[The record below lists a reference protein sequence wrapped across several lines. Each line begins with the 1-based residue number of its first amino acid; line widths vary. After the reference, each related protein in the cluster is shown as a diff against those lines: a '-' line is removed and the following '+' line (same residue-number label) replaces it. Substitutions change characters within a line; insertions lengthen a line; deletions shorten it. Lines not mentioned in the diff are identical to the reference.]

1 MAHHPLIPDELSQ
14 PLRILHLEDSPT
26 DHALVRMTLQRSG
39 RPFELR
45 RVETLEDLLGALR
58 DDPFD
63 VVVADYNLAGF
74 TAVDA
79 WNALEGAQATA
90 PPFVVLSGAIGEAAA
105 VYAIRRGISDY
116 LLKDDMAKLP
126 HVIARSIEVRTAK
139 LDRARA
145 DRELAVSERR
155 LAELTEH
162 LQQSIE
168 QERAA
173 IAREIHDDI
182 GGSLAAVKFD
192 LAWIV
197 RHADGE
203 EMQRHAQAGVDMLR
217 HAMDASQRIMMNLRP
232 PVLDQGIGAAIQWL
246 AGNFERRTGTPV
258 RIQAPADRIALPPKV
273 ELAAYRTA
281 QEALTNITKH
291 AAESTEVVIEFTD
304 GEGVLTL
311 EIADNGRGLSA
322 DMLDKPRAFGLRGL
336 HERARAAGGW
346 LDVSARPGGGTS
358 IILSV
363 PLDRSGA
370 MAAAAA
376 DEEEA
381 GSAP

>member
-1 MAHHPLIPDELSQ
+1 MADEPLA

-26 DHALVRMTLQRSG
+26 DHALVRMTLQRAG
-39 RPFELR
+39 RPFSLR
-45 RVETLEDLLGALR
+45 HVETLDGLLSALR
-58 DDPFD
+58 TEVFD
-63 VVVADYNLAGF
+63 VVIVDYNLPGF
-74 TAVDA
+74 TAIDA
-79 WNALEGAQATA
+79 WNALGTDQRAA

-105 VYAIRRGISDY
+105 VHAIRRGISDY
-116 LLKDDMAKLP
+116 LLKDDVAKLP
-126 HVIARSIEVRTAK
+126 HVIARAIEFRTAQ
-139 LDRARA
+139 RERERA
-145 DRELAVSERR
+145 DRELALSERR

-197 RHADGE
+197 RHADGQ

-232 PVLDQGIGAAIQWL
+232 PVLEQGIGAAIQWL
-246 AGNFERRTGTPV
+246 ADNFTRRTGTPV
-258 RIQAPADRIALPPKV
+258 RIQAPAERIALAPTI

-291 AAESTEVVIEFTD
+291 APESTEVHIELTD

-311 EIADNGRGLSA
+311 EIADNGSGIPPEMR
-322 DMLDKPRAFGLRGL
+322 DKPRAFGLRGL
-336 HERARAAGGW
+336 QERAKTAGGW
-346 LDVSARPGGGTS
+346 LDISGRPGGGTS

-363 PLDRSGA
+363 PLTDQ
-370 MAAAAA
+370 A
-376 DEEEA
+376 DA
-381 GSAP
+381 SPGDPP

>member
-1 MAHHPLIPDELSQ
+1 
-14 PLRILHLEDSPT
+14 
-26 DHALVRMTLQRSG
+26 MTLQRAG
-39 RPFELR
+39 RPFELK
-45 RVETLEDLLGALR
+45 RVETLEALLQAL
-58 DDPFD
+58 DEHSFD
-63 VVVADYNLAGF
+63 VLIADYNLAGF
-74 TAVDA
+74 TALDA
-79 WNALEGAQATA
+79 WNAIGTSQRDT

-105 VYAIRRGISDY
+105 VNAIRRGISDY
-116 LLKDDMAKLP
+116 LLKDDIAKLP
-126 HVIARSIEVRTAK
+126 HVIARAIDFRSAQ
-139 LDRARA
+139 RAREQA

-173 IAREIHDDI
+173 ISREIHDDI

-197 RHADGE
+197 RHAENE

-232 PVLDQGIGAAIQWL
+232 PVLEQGIGAAIQWL
-246 AGNFERRTGTPV
+246 ADNFTRRTATPV
-258 RIQAPADRIALPPKV
+258 RILAPAERIALPPTV

-281 QEALTNITKH
+281 QEALTNIIKH
-291 AAESTEVVIEFTD
+291 APESTEVRIELTD

-311 EIADNGRGLSA
+311 EIADNGAGLPA
-322 DMLDKPRAFGLRGL
+322 QMLDKPRAFGLRGL
-336 HERARAAGGW
+336 QERARTVGGW
-346 LDVSARPGGGTS
+346 MDVSARPGGGTS

-363 PLDRSGA
+363 PLDPAS
-370 MAAAAA
+370 AAAAT
-376 DEEEA
+376 EGEA
-381 GSAP
+381 P